1 MKLPDPNAAAAPDL
15 RGCRTGLCGGPPFSL
30 CGILIDESHNPLQN
44 RGKGQ
49 RGETV
54 NLSKTRS
61 IELPLSMDSFES
73 ANVFIEQWLAQ
84 NRFSREAII
93 ETKLLFEALFRD
105 FIEQGFDEN
114 TTLTIKAQRTFG
126 EYNIKFGFEGKSYVP
141 VEKNLDGISPELRIV
156 QAYHDKI
163 GYRYRSGYNSIRV
176 VVKRNYRSSLLYCL
190 IGIVLAILVYLMIR
204 AAASAEQ
211 MSEIDGSYIMPL
223 MNQFANAM
231 LMVGAPVTFFSLVKN
246 LTDIYIV
253 SEKSS
258 SDRKLQIKTIVTSV
272 IAILLAV
279 GTSFLIELLLSHR
292 QGYMEGEDAFGGGM
306 SVTQFISSLLP
317 SSIFEPFETYLP
329 FPIIIVALLTTYAFC
344 SLGEYFDVMQKAVN
358 VCLTFFSKMLNVV
371 MFTLPFFCFLAIL
384 SSLLVDGFMNLLVVA
399 ESIGVVFLSLIV
411 MAGFYLIR
419 LLIGGVRVVP
429 FIRKFPVLLWENYK
443 INSAIDALPFNI
455 RYCSREYGFDRK
467 RLSAKLPILAQTNQD
482 GNCFLIMLISML
494 FIYLLGIRVSL
505 LQLIGIAVLVL
516 FLSIG
521 APNQP
526 GSILI
531 GMLIITFYLQADE
544 LVLVAIYAEVFF
556 GALQNAINVVGDIV
570 TVAIEEQKSMRASA

>member
-1 MKLPDPNAAAAPDL
+1 MCYTSFIKLTFRKD
-15 RGCRTGLCGGPPFSL
+15 GERTMS
-30 CGILIDESHNPLQN
+30 
-44 RGKGQ
+44 
-49 RGETV
+49 
-54 NLSKTRS
+54 LSKTRS
-61 IELPLSMDSFES
+61 IEIPLTMDSFET
-73 ANVFIEQWLAQ
+73 ADTFIEQWLAQ
-84 NRFSREAII
+84 NRFSKDNIT

-105 FIEQGFDEN
+105 IIEQGFDQD

-141 VEKNLDGISPELRIV
+141 VEKNKDKISPELRIV

-163 GYRYRSGYNSIRV
+163 SYRYRSGYNSIRV
-176 VVKRNYRSSLLYCL
+176 VVKRNYRSSLLYCM
-190 IGIVLAILVYLMIR
+190 IGIVSAILAYLLIGTML
-204 AAASAEQ
+204 SADQ
-211 MSEIDGSYIMPL
+211 MVEIDKSYMMPL

-258 SDRKLQIKTIVTSV
+258 SDRKLQIKTIVTSL
-272 IAILLAV
+272 IAVMLAI
-279 GTSFLIELLLSHR
+279 GTSFIIAMILSYR
-292 QGYMEGEDAFGGGM
+292 DGYLEGQEAFGGGM
-306 SVTQFISSLLP
+306 NVTQFISSLLP

-344 SLGEYFDVMQKAVN
+344 SVGEYFDVMQKGVN
-358 VCLTFFSKMLNVV
+358 VCFTFFSKMLNVV
-371 MFTLPFFCFLAIL
+371 MFTLPFFCFLAFL
-384 SSLLVDGFMNLLVVA
+384 SSLLSDGFINLLVIV
-399 ESIGVVFLSLIV
+399 EFVGVVFLSLIV
-411 MAGFYLIR
+411 MAAFYLIR
-419 LLIGGVRVVP
+419 LLIGGVRIVP
-429 FIRKFPVLLWENYK
+429 FVKKFPPLLWENYK

-467 RLSAKLPILAQTNQD
+467 HISAKLPILAQTNQD
-482 GNCFLIMLISML
+482 GNCYLIMLISMI
-494 FIYLLGIRVSL
+494 FIHMLGINVSL
-505 LQLIGIAVLVL
+505 LQIIGIAVLVL

-531 GMLIITFYLQADE
+531 GMLIITFYLQAKE
-544 LVLVAIYAEVFF
+544 LILVAIYAEVFF

-570 TVAIEEQKSMRASA
+570 TVAIEEQKYKGVLE

>member
-1 MKLPDPNAAAAPDL
+1 MCYTCFIKLTFRKD
-15 RGCRTGLCGGPPFSL
+15 GERTMS
-30 CGILIDESHNPLQN
+30 
-44 RGKGQ
+44 
-49 RGETV
+49 
-54 NLSKTRS
+54 LSKTRS
-61 IELPLSMDSFES
+61 IEIPLTMDSFET
-73 ANVFIEQWLAQ
+73 ADTFIEQWLAQ
-84 NRFSREAII
+84 NRFSKDNIT

-105 FIEQGFDEN
+105 IIEQGFDQD

-141 VEKNLDGISPELRIV
+141 VEKNKDKISPELRIV

-163 GYRYRSGYNSIRV
+163 SYRYRSGYNSIRV
-176 VVKRNYRSSLLYCL
+176 VVKRNYRSSLLYCM
-190 IGIVLAILVYLMIR
+190 IGIALAILVYLLISSMT
-204 AAASAEQ
+204 SADR
-211 MSEIDGSYIMPL
+211 MVEIDKSYVTPL

-258 SDRKLQIKTIVTSV
+258 SDRKLQIKTIVTSL
-272 IAILLAV
+272 IAVFLAIA
-279 GTSFLIELLLSHR
+279 TSFLIAFLLSHR
-292 QGYMEGEDAFGGGM
+292 RGYLEGQEAFKGGM
-306 SVTQFISSLLP
+306 TATQFISSLLP

-344 SLGEYFDVMQKAVN
+344 SIGEYFDVMQKGVN

-371 MFTLPFFCFLAIL
+371 MFTLPFFCSLAIL
-384 SSLLVDGFMNLLVVA
+384 SSLLTNGFTNLIVVV
-399 ESIGVVFLSLIV
+399 EFVVVVFLSLIV
-411 MAGFYLIR
+411 MAAFYLIR
-419 LLIGGVRVVP
+419 LLIGGVRIVP
-429 FIRKFPVLLWENYK
+429 FIKKFPPLLWENYK

-455 RYCSREYGFDRK
+455 RYCSREYGFNRK
-467 RLSAKLPILAQTNQD
+467 RISAKLPILAQTNQD
-482 GNCFLIMLISML
+482 GNCYLIMIISML
-494 FIYLLGIRVSL
+494 FIYMLGINVSL
-505 LQLIGIAVLVL
+505 LQIIGIAVLVL

-531 GMLIITFYLQADE
+531 GMLIITFYLQAKE
-544 LVLVAIYAEVFF
+544 LILVAIYAEVFF

-570 TVAIEEQKSMRASA
+570 TVAIEEQKYKNVLET